1 MLEIVPLERL
11 TEQFA
16 KLPGIGRKTARRLA
30 YHVLKMPEDE
40 VRTFARELYQSRMEV
55 KYCSVCGMISDSDV
69 CDICSSPK
77 RDRSTVCVV
86 KDSKDVFAIERTSEY
101 SGVYHVLGGTISPLE
116 NIGPDDIGI
125 DRLMERIGGGEI
137 KEVILAT
144 NPDVQGEATASYIA
158 RLLASFPDLTVTRIA
173 HGVPVGADLEYA
185 DEVTLV
191 KALEGRRKV

>member
-1 MLEIVPLERL
+1 MLEIIPLERL

-30 YHVLKMPEDE
+30 YHVLRMPEPE
-40 VRTFARELYQSRMEV
+40 VKTFAQELYQSRMSV
-55 KYCSVCGMISDSDV
+55 KYCSVCGMISDSDI

-77 RDRSTVCVV
+77 RDKTTVCVV
-86 KDSKDVFAIERTSEY
+86 KDSRDVFAIERTGEF

-116 NIGPDDIGI
+116 NIGPDDINIAG
-125 DRLMERIGGGEI
+125 LMERLGEGVI

-144 NPDVQGEATASYIA
+144 NPDVQGEATASYIS
-158 RLLASFPDLTVTRIA
+158 RLLASYPDLTVTRIA

>member
-1 MLEIVPLERL
+1 MLEIIPIERI

-30 YHVLKMPEDE
+30 YHVLKMPEED
-40 VRTFARELYQSRMEV
+40 VKTFAKEIYQARMSV

-69 CDICSSPK
+69 CDICSNPK
-77 RDRSTVCVV
+77 RDKGTICVV
-86 KDSKDVFAIERTSEY
+86 KESKDVYAIERTSEY

-116 NIGPDDIGI
+116 NIGPDDIAI
-125 DRLMERIGGGEI
+125 APLLKRVGEGDV

-144 NPDVQGEATASYIA
+144 NPDVQGEATASYIS
-158 RLLASFPDLTVTRIA
+158 RLLAGFPDLKVTRIA

-191 KALEGRRKV
+191 KALEGRREV